1 MIKIKDN
8 MKVNIEYSIIPKLK
22 KIKEISLTEG
32 DPLVMCID
40 MEQYDLDDMQKWY
53 KVLEE
58 MFPKNNIM
66 LVPLGSDFSVIRK
79 DIK

>member
-1 MIKIKDN
+1 MY
-8 MKVNIEYSIIPKLK
+8 M
-22 KIKEISLTEG
+22 
-32 DPLVMCID
+32 D

-58 MFPKNNIM
+58 MFPNNDIM

>member
-1 MIKIKDN
+1 MVKEKDDK
-8 MKVNIEYSIIPKLK
+8 KVNIEYSIIPKLK
-22 KIKEISLTEG
+22 SVKEISLTEG
-32 DPLVMCID
+32 DTLVMYID
-40 MEQYDLDDMQKWY
+40 MVQYDLDDMQKWY

-58 MFPKNNIM
+58 MFPKNDIM